1 MREKLISAFGGEKK
15 SNLFRG
21 ITPSCRSVSPL
32 VGVVE
37 AEFCVERFDNLW
49 SGDIRVEA
57 PASPTIIFEM
67 LLISV
72 SLRLKCVK
80 MNLLRWVQCS
90 GVLYFA
96 GGWYGCGMK

>member
-32 VGVVE
+32 VGVIE
-37 AEFCVERFDNLW
+37 AEFRVERFDNLW

-57 PASPTIIFEM
+57 P
-67 LLISV
+67 SV
-72 SLRLKCVK
+72 PYDYLRDVSDIGVAEIK
-80 MNLLRWVQCS
+80 MRQDEPPPM
-90 GVLYFA
+90 GP
-96 GGWYGCGMK
+96 M